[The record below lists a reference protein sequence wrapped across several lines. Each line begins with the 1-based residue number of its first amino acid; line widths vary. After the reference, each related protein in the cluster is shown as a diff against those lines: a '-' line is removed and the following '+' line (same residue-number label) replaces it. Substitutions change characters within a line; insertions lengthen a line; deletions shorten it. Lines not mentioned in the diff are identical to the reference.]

1 MKKAQLTQKWMKG
14 YLMWKKWG
22 KIRRIS
28 KGFKVARNLIESSDK
43 ELGFFVFT
51 ENMNAIK
58 I

>member
-1 MKKAQLTQKWMKG
+1 MKG